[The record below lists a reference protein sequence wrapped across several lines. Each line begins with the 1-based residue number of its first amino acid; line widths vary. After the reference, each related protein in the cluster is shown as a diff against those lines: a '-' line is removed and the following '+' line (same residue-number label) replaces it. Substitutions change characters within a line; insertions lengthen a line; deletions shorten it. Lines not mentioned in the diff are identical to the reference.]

1 MRICSRGFAFNTD
14 NMKKSILTLAM
25 AAICGS
31 GMAQQLPNVG
41 FENWKEGKTG
51 ETYTT
56 FNGGSFQRPGDEPQS
71 WNGSNVTQLI
81 FNYTTMCVQNSM
93 NNNKFVTLK
102 NAYCGAFGMGSTAP
116 GFISLGQPWIFAK
129 TSPADQKF
137 IDLGDGGVSG
147 GIEFTHRPD
156 AIRLKYKKS
165 AVNNETSHIIAY
177 LWDGTFV
184 SKVPTNAEK
193 KKGGTAFKPIYTYSI
208 SKYENRDDV
217 DRAILGLE
225 KEDKVVSKGSLIASV
240 DKEITTNT
248 TDWTETGDIP
258 LNYATLD
265 KKPSKMNVIISSGDY
280 WNRLKLQENSQLDV
294 DDVEFVYY
302 KTLKSLKVNGTDI
315 TLKENTYEYEGVGS
329 ISNGCIEAEAKSPFA
344 NVAYTYNADNVII
357 TVTADNGETQEY
369 KVAFEN
375 AVTPPN
381 ASDIEGKYNNEIDVR
396 LGDENE
402 EPTYSFNE
410 VTISANADNSV
421 NFILKG
427 FKFMGKEIGNVNV
440 TNVPVSWSGENIAL
454 KCSKNIDIETTNP
467 EAEGLGLKNLPMV
480 LAAEISTTKELT
492 AKLQITWNGT
502 PIFVDIVKQPFGY
515 KVTNG
520 NVTISEGEV
529 NDESIMKLYELAVK
543 DNATSI
549 DMSNSKVTTTMLN
562 DFTDA
567 MPNTIFYVGNHNY
580 TGNNIVKDGITSVM
594 NLADKIVD
602 PEAGTTTYPAF
613 GIPTAFTA
621 ESVSYDREFQTGDY
635 VSSFILPFGFDV
647 PAGVTVAEL
656 STVNGSSLV
665 FKPVTKT
672 VANKPYIVKTNDAN
686 FINSLTN
693 VEVKPTVG
701 ESLTTTVDGVNH
713 VGSYT
718 SQEVAN
724 VYGYANGKF
733 VKVNSGTVNP
743 FRTYITYNG
752 TAAAPMSFNV
762 EFAGEVTG
770 INNAE
775 VITNNNNKVY
785 NLQGIHMN
793 NNLNTLPKGVYVV
806 GGKKIIK

>member
-41 FENWKEGKTG
+41 FEKWKTTCGQTFQASTKGGKEAPSEKNAAGLRT
-51 ETYTT
+51 
-56 FNGGSFQRPGDEPQS
+56 RPGVEPEE
-71 WNGSNVTQLI
+71 WNGSNVDQIVVFPGTEKNLVTEQK
-81 FNYTTMCVQNSM
+81 VGK
-93 NNNKFVTLK
+93 NKYLKLANRWVGVGTIGATAPAYVTL
-102 NAYCGAFGMGSTAP
+102 GT
-116 GFISLGQPWIFAK
+116 PWVYACSEK
-129 TSPADQKF
+129 KEQ
-137 IDLGDGGVSG
+137 DGGTYG
-147 GIEFTHRPD
+147 GINFTHRPD
-156 AIRLKYKKS
+156 AIKGRFRRTNVSGKS
-165 AVNNETSHIIAY
+165 EKAHIIAY
-177 LWDGTFV
+177 LWKGTFS
-184 SKVPTNAEK
+184 SKIGKNHPGK
-193 KKGGTAFKPIYTYSI
+193 I
-208 SKYENRDDV
+208 SKGDV
-217 DRAILGLE
+217 DRAIMG
-225 KEDKVVSKGSLIASV
+225 KSNAGKITGNGKLIASA
-240 DKEITTNT
+240 DYEFATTKNNDWEEIEVPINYKDFNSIPEKMNIIVSSADYWTRSNIVETTNGK
-248 TDWTETGDIP
+248 DG
-258 LNYATLD
+258 
-265 KKPSKMNVIISSGDY
+265 SV
-280 WNRLKLQENSQLDV
+280 LDV
-294 DDVEFVYY
+294 DDLQFVYY
-302 KTLKSLKVNGTDI
+302 STLNELSVNGQPITLEKGVFNYTIDEAPIEGKTIAKATSNFANVDYTYSSNAVTIKVTANDGSVSTYTVSANGKSTPSAEEIAKTYHSQIDVTMSATSSSLNEISIEANADNTINFILNGFSFSGLGNVGNIRVINVPLSWNGDNLALKSKQVISIDGNLTDGLNLKNMPVTLEAEVTPEGKLSANLNIEWTEPSSQQITPIVVTVKEAPIAVESNGTNLKVNGTMD
-315 TLKENTYEYEGVGS
+315 
-329 ISNGCIEAEAKSPFA
+329 
-344 NVAYTYNADNVII
+344 D
-357 TVTADNGETQEY
+357 D
-369 KVAFEN
+369 
-375 AVTPPN
+375 
-381 ASDIEGKYNNEIDVR
+381 
-396 LGDENE
+396 
-402 EPTYSFNE
+402 
-410 VTISANADNSV
+410 
-421 NFILKG
+421 
-427 FKFMGKEIGNVNV
+427 
-440 TNVPVSWSGENIAL
+440 
-454 KCSKNIDIETTNP
+454 
-467 EAEGLGLKNLPMV
+467 
-480 LAAEISTTKELT
+480 
-492 AKLQITWNGT
+492 TWN
-502 PIFVDIVKQPFGY
+502 
-515 KVTNG
+515 NLL
-520 NVTISEGEV
+520 S
-529 NDESIMKLYELAVK
+529 
-543 DNATSI
+543 
-549 DMSNSKVTTTMLN
+549 TML
-562 DFTDA
+562 DGVTSVDLTDT
-567 MPNTIFYVGNHNY
+567 N
-580 TGNNIVKDGITSVM
+580 ITSVDFA
-594 NLADKIVD
+594 NDASLYDNIIYYVSNDIV
-602 PEAGTTTYPAF
+602 GTNIVSNNNTECISIIDGIQF

-718 SQEVAN
+718 SQEVSN

>member
-1 MRICSRGFAFNTD
+1 M
-14 NMKKSILTLAM
+14 
-25 AAICGS
+25 
-31 GMAQQLPNVG
+31 
-41 FENWKEGKTG
+41 
-51 ETYTT
+51 
-56 FNGGSFQRPGDEPQS
+56 
-71 WNGSNVTQLI
+71 
-81 FNYTTMCVQNSM
+81 
-93 NNNKFVTLK
+93 
-102 NAYCGAFGMGSTAP
+102 
-116 GFISLGQPWIFAK
+116 
-129 TSPADQKF
+129 
-137 IDLGDGGVSG
+137 
-147 GIEFTHRPD
+147 
-156 AIRLKYKKS
+156 
-165 AVNNETSHIIAY
+165 
-177 LWDGTFV
+177 
-184 SKVPTNAEK
+184 
-193 KKGGTAFKPIYTYSI
+193 
-208 SKYENRDDV
+208 
-217 DRAILGLE
+217 
-225 KEDKVVSKGSLIASV
+225 
-240 DKEITTNT
+240 
-248 TDWTETGDIP
+248 
-258 LNYATLD
+258 
-265 KKPSKMNVIISSGDY
+265 
-280 WNRLKLQENSQLDV
+280 
-294 DDVEFVYY
+294 
-302 KTLKSLKVNGTDI
+302 
-315 TLKENTYEYEGVGS
+315 
-329 ISNGCIEAEAKSPFA
+329 
-344 NVAYTYNADNVII
+344 
-357 TVTADNGETQEY
+357 
-369 KVAFEN
+369 
-375 AVTPPN
+375 
-381 ASDIEGKYNNEIDVR
+381 
-396 LGDENE
+396 GDENG

-427 FKFMGKEIGNVNV
+427 FKFMGMEIGNVNV

-467 EAEGLGLKNLPMV
+467 EAEKLGLKNLPMV

-492 AKLQITWNGT
+492 AKLQITWNDSH
-502 PIFVDIVKQPFGY
+502 IFVDIVKQPFSY
-515 KVTNG
+515 KATNG
-520 NVTISEGEV
+520 NITVSDGEI
-529 NDESIMKLYELAVK
+529 DDKSIMKLYTFATEDK
-543 DNATSI
+543 ATSI
-549 DMSNSKVTTTMLN
+549 DMSNSKITTTILN
-562 DFTDA
+562 DLADA
-567 MPNTIFYVGNHNY
+567 MPNTIFYVGNQNY

-594 NLADKIVD
+594 NLADKFVA
-602 PEAGTTTYPAF
+602 PGAGTTTYPAF

-621 ESVSYDREFQTGDY
+621 ESVSFNREFQTGDY

-693 VEVKPTVG
+693 VEVMPTVG

-718 SQEVAN
+718 SQEVSN

-752 TAAAPMSFNV
+752 IAAAPMAFNV

>member
-1 MRICSRGFAFNTD
+1 
-14 NMKKSILTLAM
+14 MKKSILTLAM

-31 GMAQQLPNVG
+31 AMAQQLPNVG
-41 FENWKEGKTG
+41 FENWKGKGKTG
-51 ETYTT
+51 ESYTT
-56 FNGGSFQRPGDEPQS
+56 YGGGSFQRPGDEPQS
-71 WNGSNVTQLI
+71 WNGSNVTQAGI
-81 FNYTTMCVQNSM
+81 SYNTMCQQNSM
-93 NNNKFVTLK
+93 NNNNFVTLK
-102 NAYCGAFGMGSTAP
+102 NIYCGTSTIGSTAP

-129 TSPADQKF
+129 VSLNILELDQKF

-184 SKVPTNAEK
+184 SQIPTDAEK
-193 KKGGTAFKPIYTYSI
+193 KKTGGGLFNPIYTYSI

-240 DKEITTNT
+240 DKELTTNT

-280 WNRLKLQENSQLDV
+280 WNRLKLQKNSQLDV

-302 KTLKSLKVNGTDI
+302 KTLKNLKVNGTDI

-344 NVAYTYNADNVII
+344 NVTYTYNTDNVII

-381 ASDIEGKYNNEIDVR
+381 ASDIKGKYNNEIDVR
-396 LGDENE
+396 LGDENG

-427 FKFMGKEIGNVNV
+427 FKFMGMEIGNVNV

-467 EAEGLGLKNLPMV
+467 EAEKLGLKNLPMV

-492 AKLQITWNGT
+492 AKLQITWNDSH
-502 PIFVDIVKQPFGY
+502 IFVDIVKQPFSY
-515 KVTNG
+515 KATNG
-520 NVTISEGEV
+520 NITVSDGEI
-529 NDESIMKLYELAVK
+529 DDKSIMKLYTFATEDK
-543 DNATSI
+543 ATSI
-549 DMSNSKVTTTMLN
+549 DMSNSKITTTILN
-562 DFTDA
+562 DLADA
-567 MPNTIFYVGNHNY
+567 MPNTIFYVGNQNY

-594 NLADKIVD
+594 NLADKFVA
-602 PEAGTTTYPAF
+602 PGAGTTTYPAF

-621 ESVSYDREFQTGDY
+621 ESVSFNREFQTGDY

-693 VEVKPTVG
+693 VEVMPTVG

-718 SQEVAN
+718 SQEVSN

-752 TAAAPMSFNV
+752 IAAAPMAFNV

>member
-1 MRICSRGFAFNTD
+1 
-14 NMKKSILTLAM
+14 MKKSILTLAM

-31 GMAQQLPNVG
+31 AMAQQLPNVG
-41 FENWKEGKTG
+41 FENWKGKGKTG
-51 ETYTT
+51 ESYTT
-56 FNGGSFQRPGDEPQS
+56 YGGGSFQRPGDEPQS
-71 WNGSNVTQLI
+71 WNGSNVTQVGTP
-81 FNYTTMCVQNSM
+81 FATMCEQNSM

-102 NAYCGAFGMGSTAP
+102 NIYCGAFGKGSTAP

-129 TSPADQKF
+129 VSLTEVDQKF

-184 SKVPTNAEK
+184 SQIPTDAEK
-193 KKGGTAFKPIYTYSI
+193 KKTGGSTIRPIYTYSI

-248 TDWTETGDIP
+248 TDWTETGEIP
-258 LNYATLD
+258 LNYTTLD
-265 KKPSKMNVIISSGDY
+265 KKPSKMNVIISSGNY
-280 WNRLKLQENSQLDV
+280 WNRLKLQQNSQLDV

-381 ASDIEGKYNNEIDVR
+381 ASDIEGKYYNEIDVR
-396 LGDENE
+396 LGDENGE
-402 EPTYSFNE
+402 ATYSFNE
-410 VTISANADNSV
+410 VTISANTDNSV

-467 EAEGLGLKNLPMV
+467 EAEELGLKNLPMV
-480 LAAEISTTKELT
+480 LAAEISTAKELT
-492 AKLQITWNGT
+492 AKLQITWNGN
-502 PIFVDIVKQPFGY
+502 PIFVDIVKQPFSY
-515 KVTNG
+515 KAANG
-520 NVTISEGEV
+520 NITVSDGEID
-529 NDESIMKLYELAVK
+529 DESIMKLYSFAVEDK
-543 DNATSI
+543 ATSI

-562 DFTDA
+562 DLTDA
-567 MPNTIFYVGNHNY
+567 MPNTIFYVGNQNY
-580 TGNNIVKDGITSVM
+580 TGNNIVKDGITSAM
-594 NLADKIVD
+594 NLADKYVD

-621 ESVSYDREFQTGDY
+621 ESVSFNREFQTGDY

-693 VEVKPTVG
+693 VEVKPTIG

-718 SQEVAN
+718 SQEVSN

-743 FRTYITYNG
+743 FRTYITYKG
-752 TAAAPMSFNV
+752 TAAAPMAFNV